1 MGFEGRPVRGVCRD
15 RTIKFGATLFD
26 VRSANPPQGTWR
38 ASPCRAAR
46 RCGRLPATSAR
57 RSGRDHRRGTRN
69 AAATIAGSTL
79 PDIPIRPPAAVRS
92 RPRRRTLQQPAPS
105 PRHWPQHCGRGC
117 DLDHNESELTLQ
129 IAELQPLGAGASS
142 YGRPRARTRWAPRDD
157 PARPASTAARVGSQS
172 NAKPFAHLLM
182 QVALEVGARA

>member
-1 MGFEGRPVRGVCRD
+1 VGFEGRPVRGVCRD

-26 VRSANPPQGTWR
+26 VRSANPPQGAWM

-79 PDIPIRPPAAVRS
+79 PDIPIRPPR
-92 RPRRRTLQQPAPS
+92 QP
-105 PRHWPQHCGRGC
+105 
-117 DLDHNESELTLQ
+117 DLDHAGGLYSSQLRARVTGLNTV
-129 IAELQPLGAGASS
+129 AAGAISTTMKASS
-142 YGRPRARTRWAPRDD
+142 PCRSPSCSRWGLERHHTDGRERGLDGRREMIPRGRHRRRLGSDHSRMPSHSRTC
-157 PARPASTAARVGSQS
+157 
-172 NAKPFAHLLM
+172 
-182 QVALEVGARA
+182 